1 MSFILESKATQGV
14 ASAQRRCGEGRDEGQ
29 EEGQEEERGSGGS
42 SKEFALVVK
51 LAGDELPPLL
61 F

>member
-1 MSFILESKATQGV
+1 MGSVMESAAKREVVFAK
-14 ASAQRRCGEGRDEGQ
+14 QRHGDGRDEGQ
-29 EEGQEEERGSGGS
+29 KEGRDEEQGRGGNY
-42 SKEFALVVK
+42 KEFALVVK